1 MLSEV
6 SPSIGDL
13 GEILLIDLED
23 CISLR
28 SLPRSIYKLKSLK
41 TLILSG
47 CLMIDKLE
55 EDFEQ
60 MESLTTL
67 LAHNTAIKR
76 VPFSLV
82 RSKSIGYISLC
93 GHEGFSRDIFPS
105 IILSWMSPINNLTSR
120 FQASAAM
127 SSLVSVDAPSSSSHE
142 LSSFLNQL
150 PRLRSLL
157 VDCNSEDQLYL
168 DAKMILDALYA
179 TNSKELESTTSHLT
193 TSTLI
198 QCCNEVHVQG
208 SKYSF
213 KSLLIKMGM
222 NCQVTNFV
230 KEKILQ
236 VWHTPPQNK
245 MI

>member
-1 MLSEV
+1 
-6 SPSIGDL
+6 
-13 GEILLIDLED
+13 
-23 CISLR
+23 
-28 SLPRSIYKLKSLK
+28 
-41 TLILSG
+41 
-47 CLMIDKLE
+47 
-55 EDFEQ
+55 
-60 MESLTTL
+60 
-67 LAHNTAIKR
+67 
-76 VPFSLV
+76 
-82 RSKSIGYISLC
+82 
-93 GHEGFSRDIFPS
+93 
-105 IILSWMSPINNLTSR
+105 
-120 FQASAAM
+120 M

-230 KEKILQ
+230 KEEILQ